1 MTGISI
7 MEQLLKE
14 NDNKLLISPR
24 VIDQIALL
32 GAKLT
37 RLANECKTQ
46 CVIIRSQEKRRKN
59 IIKDGKIG
67 NPDAVFNQECKT
79 AKEALT
85 ATMHEADMA
94 LADFDLRLGYDW
106 RLECIADFVQF
117 CKEHQLDRENGWNC
131 ELTNDE
137 LDGIIKS

>member
-1 MTGISI
+1 MT
-7 MEQLLKE
+7 QLLKD
-14 NDNKLLISPR
+14 NYNKLMINPR
-24 VIDQIALL
+24 TINQIALL

-59 IIKDGKIG
+59 IIKDGIS
-67 NPDAVFNQECKT
+67 NPDAVFNRECKS

-85 ATMHEADMA
+85 AAMHEVDMS
-94 LADFDLRLGYDW
+94 LADFDMRLGYDW
-106 RLECIADFVQF
+106 QLNCIDDFVNF
-117 CKEHQLDRENGWNC
+117 CKGRQLDKENGWDC

-137 LDGIIKS
+137 LDGIINDK